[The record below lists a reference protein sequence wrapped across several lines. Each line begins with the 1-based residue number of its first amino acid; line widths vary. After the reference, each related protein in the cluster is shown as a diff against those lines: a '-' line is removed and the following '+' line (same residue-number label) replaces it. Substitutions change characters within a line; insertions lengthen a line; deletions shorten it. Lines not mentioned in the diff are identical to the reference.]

1 MNEKGGQLAALL
13 SISML
18 DERVKIRVLKNNR
31 KEAEQ
36 YKQTHQGRN
45 DDNQNQGHDNLL
57 SRVENG
63 Y

>member
-36 YKQTHQGRN
+36 YKQSDQNGYN
-45 DDNQNQGHDNLL
+45 DDHK
-57 SRVENG
+57 
-63 Y
+63 